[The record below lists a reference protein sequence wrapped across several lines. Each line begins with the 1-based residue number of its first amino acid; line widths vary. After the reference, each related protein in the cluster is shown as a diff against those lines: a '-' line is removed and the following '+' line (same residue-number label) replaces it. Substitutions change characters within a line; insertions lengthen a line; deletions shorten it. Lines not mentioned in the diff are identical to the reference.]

1 MFSTLLIGSP
11 SISGHLPC
19 RVTFTDPNTWVLAYA
34 ELEATQRACTGRRC
48 DGVTGDCDGLGR
60 FVILLSNVLVFDRE
74 RRGAV
79 LRDGGCSTP
88 LALLE
93 RAGRDREMTHEHMTG
108 SFAMFVWLGEI

>member
-1 MFSTLLIGSP
+1 MFSTSLIGSP
-11 SISGHLPC
+11 SISGDLPC

-48 DGVTGDCDGLGR
+48 DGVTGDCDGLER
-60 FVILLSNVLVFDRE
+60 SVIVLRSNVLVFDRE
-74 RRGAV
+74 RSGGDV

-88 LALLE
+88 LLE

-108 SFAMFVWLGEI
+108 SFAMFV